1 MKHSRLSSLFN
12 FSSRFGFRTSPGVS
26 LYSTTTMYRPH
37 REPSRGT
44 LNDLYRRISRAG
56 DHTAPISP
64 ILDQW
69 IEEGRTAPKGAFVTI
84 IKELRQY
91 KQYKHALE
99 ISMWLS
105 DKRYFELTIADVAI
119 RLDLIAKVHGIE
131 QAEDYFNNI
140 PKNLKVLEV
149 YCALLNSYA
158 RAKLVEKAEDI
169 MQKMRELG
177 FARTSLSYN
186 NLLNLYYQTG
196 NTDKFNVLMS
206 EMKEKGIVHDKFTY
220 CIQISAYA
228 AASDLEGIDKV
239 MAEWE
244 SDPKVLMDWDSY
256 SNVAIS
262 YKTAGNVEK
271 ALAMLER
278 SEKLMSSSK
287 RKRGAYEY
295 LMTQYAALG
304 QKDRVM
310 RLWELYKKHMKIY
323 NRGYI
328 SIMTSVLKIGD
339 IESAEKIYDEWE
351 SSNLSFD
358 ICIPNFLI
366 GAYTRKGLVDKA
378 LVDKAESIVNRV
390 IQKGE
395 KPDARSWHYLA
406 RGYLDHDQIEKTVEL
421 TRKALSVEGSRWT
434 PDGHVVAACME
445 YMKQKADVEGA
456 EEFIRLLGEK
466 CSFPISIQEKLLDFI
481 NNEDSVTV
489 EIGDLEWDR
498 QNGVLKEADL
508 GSN

>member
-37 REPSRGT
+37 REPARGT

-105 DKRYFELTIADVAI
+105 DK
-119 RLDLIAKVHGIE
+119 
-131 QAEDYFNNI
+131 
-140 PKNLKVLEV
+140 
-149 YCALLNSYA
+149 SYA

-262 YKTAGNVEK
+262 YKKAGNVEK

-310 RLWELYKKHMKIY
+310 RLWEQYKKHMKIY

-406 RGYLDHDQIEKTVEL
+406 RGYLDHDQFEKTVEL

-498 QNGVLKEADL
+498 RNGVLKEADL